1 MRLCEKLIVKYKKF
15 IKDIILNLFA
25 SGIMVIVLQL
35 LVYPF
40 LGRINNV
47 ATFGEILVLMSI
59 VNIIGVLLGSS
70 LNNIRLKYYNDYLSN
85 KLKGDFSLLL
95 LISIV
100 INALLIITILYIF
113 FDGATIW
120 ELIALILLSILTMLR
135 SYMTVEYRLKLQ
147 YNKILQHAFSY
158 CLGLGFGL
166 YIVYITSVW
175 QFVFLFGELISFVF
189 LLFTTNII
197 KEPYVKTRLFK
208 STSINFVFLALSNTL
223 KNILLYLD
231 RLILFPILGPYQVA
245 VFFASTVIG
254 KMTSFVLSPISGVVL
269 SYLSR
274 REENISLKLYFK
286 INIMI
291 VLFCL
296 FVSILAIISSF
307 FALPLIYPDIFYDT
321 LDILVVAN
329 IAVVINASTSIPQT
343 IVLKYSKTYH
353 QINIQIIYT
362 ILYLGLG
369 LLFLSYWGLLGF
381 SIGLLITSVI
391 KFLIIFMFGYIS
403 LSKPNY

>member
-208 STSINFVFLALSNTL
+208 STSINF
-223 KNILLYLD
+223 
-231 RLILFPILGPYQVA
+231 
-245 VFFASTVIG
+245 
-254 KMTSFVLSPISGVVL
+254 
-269 SYLSR
+269 
-274 REENISLKLYFK
+274 
-286 INIMI
+286 
-291 VLFCL
+291 
-296 FVSILAIISSF
+296 
-307 FALPLIYPDIFYDT
+307 
-321 LDILVVAN
+321 
-329 IAVVINASTSIPQT
+329 
-343 IVLKYSKTYH
+343 
-353 QINIQIIYT
+353 
-362 ILYLGLG
+362 
-369 LLFLSYWGLLGF
+369 
-381 SIGLLITSVI
+381 
-391 KFLIIFMFGYIS
+391 
-403 LSKPNY
+403 